1 MKLLDLLNEADSKFD
16 NKLKQI
22 FKQNYPGFVSALG
35 KFVGDPKFRKF
46 IKDTDTSKSQVSLK
60 AIPVSK
66 LIPTQNEVDITK
78 SLGFPLKKN
87 PDSAKIALNG
97 GTVKVMSPIIVF
109 NGKYI
114 IDGHHRWSQLYAMN
128 KDAKIVAYDFTNPDI
143 TKPTDALKATQ
154 IAIVG
159 AGATKIPTAS
169 AKGINLL
176 TIGEAELKK
185 YVQETIVDAV
195 INLFKEIKDID
206 GKDAIADYIWDNVS
220 SMKKTSQPVAGAP
233 KRDVMPQADLGVAGD
248 TGLKKTIDTLKQ
260 GIPLPVSES
269 NILNFTQ
276 IGTLNKKQYNM
287 KNTIKLTSILKESK
301 TTLSEAKKLGTSPAI
316 KSMLQDLKKA
326 PGMHIIEKLQDAIDS
341 SGVEMDGTTDTI
353 QSIVTATLFDD
364 IQAAYKAV
372 DAKVA
377 KMIEDAV
384 DDFDYTMVQ
393 EKNQKL
399 ETIKKHASE
408 IQTKL
413 QKEIKKSKKKK

>member
-1 MKLLDLLNEADSKFD
+1 MKLLDLLNEADSEFD

-78 SLGFPLKKN
+78 SLEFPLKKN

-260 GIPLPVSES
+260 GIPLPVSE
-269 NILNFTQ
+269 
-276 IGTLNKKQYNM
+276 
-287 KNTIKLTSILKESK
+287 NTIKLTSILKESK

-341 SGVEMDGTTDTI
+341 SGVEMDG
-353 QSIVTATLFDD
+353 ATELFDD

>member
-1 MKLLDLLNEADSKFD
+1 MKLLDLLNEADSEFD

-78 SLGFPLKKN
+78 SLEFPLKKN

-260 GIPLPVSES
+260 GIPLPVSE
-269 NILNFTQ
+269 
-276 IGTLNKKQYNM
+276 
-287 KNTIKLTSILKESK
+287 NTIKLTSILKESK

-341 SGVEMDGTTDTI
+341 SGVEMDGATDTI

>member
-1 MKLLDLLNEADSKFD
+1 MKLLDLLNEADSEFD

-78 SLGFPLKKN
+78 SLEFPLKKN

-260 GIPLPVSES
+260 GIPLPVSE
-269 NILNFTQ
+269 
-276 IGTLNKKQYNM
+276 
-287 KNTIKLTSILKESK
+287 NTIKLTSILKESK

-341 SGVEMDGTTDTI
+341 SGVEMDGATDMI

>member
-78 SLGFPLKKN
+78 SLEFPLKKN

-185 YVQETIVDAV
+185 YVQETIVDTV

-260 GIPLPVSES
+260 GIPLPASE
-269 NILNFTQ
+269 NI
-276 IGTLNKKQYNM
+276 M
-287 KNTIKLTSILKESK
+287 KLTSILKEGK
-301 TTLSEAKKLGTSPAI
+301 TKLSEAKKLGTSPAI

-341 SGVEMDGTTDTI
+341 SGVEMDG
-353 QSIVTATLFDD
+353 ATELFDD

-377 KMIEDAV
+377 KMIEDAIA
-384 DDFDYTMVQ
+384 DSDYAMVQ

>member
-78 SLGFPLKKN
+78 SLEFPLKKN

-185 YVQETIVDAV
+185 YVQETIVDTV

-260 GIPLPVSES
+260 GIPLPASE
-269 NILNFTQ
+269 NI
-276 IGTLNKKQYNM
+276 M
-287 KNTIKLTSILKESK
+287 KLTSILKEGK
-301 TTLSEAKKLGTSPAI
+301 TKLSEAKKLGTSPAI

-341 SGVEMDGTTDTI
+341 SGVEMDG
-353 QSIVTATLFDD
+353 ATELFDD

-377 KMIEDAV
+377 KMIEDAIT
-384 DDFDYTMVQ
+384 DSDYAMVQ